1 MPRTATRFLLP
12 FALLTGLAVAPRPTR
27 AGNEPA
33 PAGARAV
40 GLGGAATSLADAWSL
55 TNNIGGLGWLT
66 SPTVSIYADNRFG
79 VSAFRTGGLAGAAP
93 VRGGKLGVGGFD
105 VLRFGDEIYSET
117 RAGLGYAY
125 RQGPFS
131 LGIKADMWQLATE
144 GLPSRRAAAISLG
157 GLVRLRPKLWLGAYG
172 YNINQAKLN
181 KDTGERL
188 ATVLKGGLSY
198 RPGERLLVNLEI
210 HKNIDLRAAVV
221 GGIEYQPHPVVA
233 IRAGF
238 NALTEAFNF
247 GLGARTRGFQLD
259 YALGTQSRL
268 GLSHHVGLTYTFG
281 SITAS
286 ADAVPAD
293 PPVK

>member
-1 MPRTATRFLLP
+1 MRQTAFPFLLP
-12 FALLTGLAVAPRPTR
+12 LALLASLVAAPRPVR

-40 GLGGAATSLADAWSL
+40 GLAGAAAPLADAWSL

-66 SPTVSIYADNRFG
+66 SPTVSVYADNRFG

-93 VRGGKLGVGGFD
+93 IRGGKLGVGGFD
-105 VLRFGDEIYSET
+105 VLRFGDDIYSET
-117 RAGLGYAY
+117 RAGFGYAY

-131 LGIKADMWQLATE
+131 LGVKADMWQLATE
-144 GLPSRRAAAISLG
+144 GLPSRRAVALSLG
-157 GLVRLRPKLWLGAYG
+157 GLVQLRPKLWLGAYG
-172 YNINQAKLN
+172 YNINQAHLN

-188 ATVLKGGLSY
+188 PTLLKGGLSY
-198 RPGERLLVNLEI
+198 RPGERLLVNLEL
-210 HKNIDLRAAVV
+210 HKNIDLPAAVV
-221 GGIEYQPHPVVA
+221 GGVEYQPHPVVA
-233 IRAGF
+233 VRAGF

-247 GLGARTRGFQLD
+247 GLGARTRGIQLD

-281 SITAS
+281 SPAAS
-286 ADAVPAD
+286 ADAAPAN
-293 PPVK
+293 PSGK